1 MSTSPLAKSCQ
12 NVGLDRRVGY
22 GAPRKPTHEFMGT
35 PASHTQYGLYGTSS
49 KGYENDTTLQLLWLF
64 VCHVGQNQNCHN
76 VSLANHTVC
85 MVQHIPSKGIS
96 RSGWGRDWAGATP
109 NRLLGSPSRDK
120 GRMAQKVNAER
131 PKKPNESPIRSSPP
145 RCQKPTRHLERI
157 YVVNT

>member
-1 MSTSPLAKSCQ
+1 
-12 NVGLDRRVGY
+12 
-22 GAPRKPTHEFMGT
+22 MG
-35 PASHTQYGLYGTSS
+35 PCLYGTSS

-64 VCHVGQNQNCHN
+64 VCHVGQNQNCHS
-76 VSLANHTVC
+76 VPLTNHTVC

-131 PKKPNESPIRSSPP
+131 PNEEAKWIVDKKFSSALPKANATSWQNSC
-145 RCQKPTRHLERI
+145 CQCLVDPKAILFTWWGPWTVCNLLASKWTWI
-157 YVVNT
+157 N